1 MQGTF
6 IWYELMPTDAPS
18 AVEFYTKVVGWTA
31 KDSGMPGYDYTILGI
46 PGYDMGVAGVMQL
59 TDEMKAKGVPP
70 NWAGYVAVDDV
81 DAMAQKFADNGGTV
95 RHAPEDIPGVG
106 RFAVVA
112 DPQGAVISLLKVIMP
127 EGPMPPEPPFGTPG
141 AFGWTEL
148 MAGNAEEAFAFYQK
162 MFGWEKD
169 MAVDM
174 GEMGTYQCFAKNGK
188 ALGGMMTKPPMVSAP
203 FWGYY
208 ITVDAIDAA
217 AERVR
222 QGGGKIL
229 FGPEPVPGGS
239 FILQCQDP
247 QGTYFALSASKR

>member
-1 MQGTF
+1 MQGSF
-6 IWYELMPTDAPS
+6 IWYELMPTDAAS
-18 AVEFYTKVVGWTA
+18 AVEFYTRVVGWTA
-31 KDSGMPGYDYTILGI
+31 RDSGMPGAGYTIFCV
-46 PGYDMGVAGVMQL
+46 PGFDMGVAGMMQL
-59 TDEMKAKGVPP
+59 TDEMKARGIPP

-81 DAMAQKFADNGGTV
+81 DAMAKKFADHGGAV
-95 RHAPEDIPGVG
+95 HHAPEDIPGVG

-127 EGPMPPEPPFGTPG
+127 EGPMPPEPERGTPG
-141 AFGWTEL
+141 TFGWVEL
-148 MAGNAEEAFAFYQK
+148 MAGNGEEAFAFYQT

-174 GEMGTYQCFAKNGK
+174 GEMGTYQCFAKDGK
-188 ALGGMMTKPPMVSAP
+188 VLGGMMTKPPMVSAP

-208 ITVDAIDAA
+208 ITVEAIDAA

-229 FGPEPVPGGS
+229 FGPEAVPGGS

-247 QGTYFALSASKR
+247 QGAYFALTASKR